1 MVAKDIF
8 LVQKRCNKIIEIE
21 QTEIV
26 KYNSQPLHFSNLT
39 NFLLEQKKSFL
50 SSERNGR
57 RPKIQYPSWLQ

>member
-26 KYNSQPLHFSNLT
+26 KYNSQPIHFSNLT
-39 NFLLEQKKSFL
+39 NFLLE
-50 SSERNGR
+50 
-57 RPKIQYPSWLQ
+57 